1 MDNSKEKDNE
11 TILASGEVKAKI
23 TNKRRKIPGAR
34 FRKEVK

>member
-1 MDNSKEKDNE
+1 MDTSKEKDE

-34 FRKEVK
+34 FRKKVK